1 MPADAVQNNDVLLSL
16 HEEISSLQGRI
27 TLLEAEEA
35 LWKNLGQSCE
45 FPPDSNTPPA
55 EEIHFNFENIF
66 DLAAIQQIQDAFA
79 EATNVASIITDPDG
93 RPITKPS
100 GFCSLCNDVIRKT
113 EMGLKNCMR
122 SDAAFGTL
130 NPLEPV
136 MRPCLSSGLLDG
148 GTSIYVGKRHIANWI
163 IGQRRISSE
172 PDKKIIAYAK
182 AIGADEDAYRT
193 AYENVPIMSKEQF
206 HKVCNALCLIANQL
220 STLAQQNYRQAQAI
234 ARRQQAE
241 LALRESE
248 ERFRQ
253 LSDSTFEAILIHNR
267 GTILEANKAA
277 ITLFGFTWKELIGRK
292 INSLA
297 TPEFREAIHNYSEQ
311 SGRLWF
317 QGEFQCNDERRIIC
331 EVQDRNIM
339 FQGREVRVCAI
350 RDITQRIQSEY
361 EAKEKEQQLIQADK
375 MVSLGVLVSGVAHE
389 INNPNSF
396 MTMNLPFINEVW
408 QSITPILEGYYEE
421 NGDFLAGGLEYSSLR
436 EELPNLLSRMQDGAS
451 RIKGIVNNLKDY
463 SRVEPSE
470 LMWNVDINDMIRS
483 SLPLLEKLISMHTNH
498 FTTDLSKALPPV
510 KGNRQRLSQVF
521 INLLVNACEALTSKD
536 NSVTVTS
543 RYLATTHMVEITVSD
558 TGSGIPE
565 ELVSKITD
573 PFFTTKRDS
582 GGTGL
587 GLSVSS
593 AIVQEHAGTLQFLP
607 HPEGGTI
614 AQLHLPVA
622 HHGEKHAQ

>member
-1 MPADAVQNNDVLLSL
+1 MPANAVQNNDVLLSL
-16 HEEISSLQGRI
+16 HGEIASLQERI

-45 FPPDSNTPPA
+45 YPPESSSPLA
-55 EEIHFNFENIF
+55 EEIQFKFENIF
-66 DLAAIQQIQDAFA
+66 DLTAIQQIQDAFA

-130 NPLEPV
+130 NPLEPI

-148 GTSIYVGKRHIANWI
+148 GTSIYVGKRHIANWV
-163 IGQRRISSE
+163 IGQRRTSSE
-172 PDKKIIAYAK
+172 PDQKIIAYAK
-182 AIGADEDAYRT
+182 AIGADEEAYQK
-193 AYENVPIMSKEQF
+193 AYEEVPIMPKEQF
-206 HKVCNALCLIANQL
+206 YKVCNALCLIANQL

-241 LALRESE
+241 QALRESE

-253 LSDSTFEAILIHNR
+253 LSDSTFEAIFIHHK

-277 ITLFGFTWKELIGRK
+277 ITLFGLTREELAGRK

-297 TPEFREAIHNYSEQ
+297 VPEFREAIRDYSEQ
-311 SGRLWF
+311 GGHLWF
-317 QGEFQCNDERRIIC
+317 QGEFQRKDAQPIIC
-331 EVQDRNIM
+331 EVQDRNIV
-339 FQGREVRVCAI
+339 FQGRNVRVCAI
-350 RDITQRIQSEY
+350 RDVTQRIQSEQ

-396 MTMNLPFINEVW
+396 MTINLPFIHEVW
-408 QSITPILEGYYEE
+408 QSITPILEDYYKE

-463 SRVEPSE
+463 SRIEPSQ
-470 LMWNVDINDMIRS
+470 LMWAVDTNDMIRS

-498 FTTDLSKALPPV
+498 FSIDLAKSLPPV
-510 KGNRQRLSQVF
+510 QGNRQRLSQVF
-521 INLLVNACEALTSKD
+521 INLLVNACEALTCKKD
-536 NSVTVTS
+536 CISITS
-543 RYLATTHMVEITVSD
+543 RHLAETQMVEITVSD
-558 TGSGIPE
+558 TGRGIPE
-565 ELVSKITD
+565 ELLSKITD

-593 AIVQEHAGTLQFLP
+593 AIVQEHAGTLQFIP

-614 AQLHLPVA
+614 AQLHLPTA
-622 HHGEKHAQ
+622 HYGEEDVQ

>member
-1 MPADAVQNNDVLLSL
+1 MPANASQNDNVLVSL
-16 HEEISSLQGRI
+16 HEEISSLQERI

-45 FPPDSNTPPA
+45 YPPESSSPLA
-55 EEIHFNFENIF
+55 EEVQFKFENIF
-66 DLAAIQQIQDAFA
+66 DLTAIQQIQDAFA

-93 RPITKPS
+93 KPITKPS

-113 EMGLKNCMR
+113 KMGLKNCMR

-130 NPLEPV
+130 NPLEPI

-148 GTSIYVGKRHIANWI
+148 GTSIYVGKRHIANWV
-163 IGQRRISSE
+163 IGQRRTSSE
-172 PDKKIIAYAK
+172 PDQKIIAYAK
-182 AIGADEDAYRT
+182 AIGADEEAYQK
-193 AYENVPIMSKEQF
+193 AYEEVPIMPKEQF
-206 HKVCNALCLIANQL
+206 YKVCNALCLIANQL

-241 LALRESE
+241 QALRESE

-253 LSDSTFEAILIHNR
+253 LSDSTFEAIFIHHK

-277 ITLFGFTWKELIGRK
+277 ITLFGFTREEIVGKK
-292 INSLA
+292 IHSLA
-297 TPEFREAIHNYSEQ
+297 VAEFKEAIQDYSDQ
-311 SGRLWF
+311 GGNLWYR
-317 QGEFQCNDERRIIC
+317 GEFQRKDAQQIIC
-331 EVQDRNIM
+331 EVQERNIV
-339 FQGREVRVCAI
+339 FQGRNVRVCAI
-350 RDITQRIQSEY
+350 RDVTQRIQSEQ

-396 MTMNLPFINEVW
+396 MTINLPFIHEVW
-408 QSITPILEGYYEE
+408 QSITPILEDYYDE

-463 SRVEPSE
+463 SRVEPGQ
-470 LMWNVDINDMIRS
+470 LMWAVDINDMIRS

-498 FTTDLSKALPPV
+498 FSADLATSLPPV
-510 KGNRQRLSQVF
+510 QGNRQRLSQVF
-521 INLLVNACEALTSKD
+521 INLLVNACEALTCKQD
-536 NSVTVTS
+536 CITITS
-543 RYLATTHMVEITVSD
+543 RYLAETQMVEITVSD

-593 AIVQEHAGTLQFLP
+593 AIVQEHSGTLQFFP

-614 AQLHLPVA
+614 AQLNLPAA
-622 HHGEKHAQ
+622 HNGEEDGQ

>member
-1 MPADAVQNNDVLLSL
+1 MSANAARSSKASLSL
-16 HEEISSLQGRI
+16 HEEISSLQKRI

-35 LWKNLGQSCE
+35 LWKNLGQSCA
-45 FPPDSNTPPA
+45 FPPESAAPVP
-55 EEIHFNFENIF
+55 EKIQFKFENIF
-66 DLAAIQQIQDAFA
+66 DLNAIQKIQDGFA

-93 RPITKPS
+93 RPITAPS

-113 EMGLKNCMR
+113 TLGLKNCMR
-122 SDAAFGTL
+122 SDAAFGTH
-130 NPLEPV
+130 NPHEPV

-148 GTSIYVGKRHIANWI
+148 GTSIYVGKHHIANWI
-163 IGQRRISSE
+163 IGQRRTSSE
-172 PDKKIIAYAK
+172 PDQKIIAYAK
-182 AIGADEDAYRT
+182 AIGADEETYRK

-206 HKVCNALCLIANQL
+206 YKVCSALCLIANQL

-241 LALRESE
+241 QALRESE

-253 LSDSTFEAILIHNR
+253 LSDSTFEAIFIHNK

-277 ITLFGFTWKELIGRK
+277 TTLFGFTRAELIGNK
-292 INSLA
+292 ICNLA
-297 TPEFREAIHNYSEQ
+297 VPEFAEAIREYSEQ
-311 SGRLWF
+311 NRMLSF
-317 QGEFQCNDERRIIC
+317 QGEFQCKNASPIIC
-331 EVQDRNIM
+331 EVQERNIV
-339 FQGREVRVCAI
+339 FRGEKVRVCAL
-350 RDITQRIQSEY
+350 RDITLRIQSEQ

-396 MTMNLPFINEVW
+396 MTMNLPFISEVW
-408 QSITPILEGYYEE
+408 QSITPILEDYYEE

-436 EELPNLLSRMQDGAS
+436 NELPNLLSRMQDGAS
-451 RIKGIVNNLKDY
+451 RIKGIVNNLKEY
-463 SRVEPSE
+463 SRVEPGQ
-470 LMWNVDINDMIRS
+470 LMWTVDVNDIIRS

-498 FTTDLSKALPPV
+498 FSLQLAESLPPV
-510 KGNRQRLSQVF
+510 LANSQRLSQVF
-521 INLLVNACEALTSKD
+521 INLLVNACEALMSKND
-536 NSVTVTS
+536 NVTVTS
-543 RYLATTHMVEITVSD
+543 RYLPEIQTVEVIVSD

-565 ELVSKITD
+565 HLLSKITD
-573 PFFTTKRDS
+573 PFFTTKRNS

-593 AIVQEHAGTLQFLP
+593 AIVQEHAGSLQFTP

-622 HHGEKHAQ
+622 RNGENDV

>member
-1 MPADAVQNNDVLLSL
+1 MPANTARNNDVLLSL
-16 HEEISSLQGRI
+16 HGEIASLQERI
-27 TLLEAEEA
+27 TLLEAEET
-35 LWKNLGQSCE
+35 LWKNLGQSCD
-45 FPPDSNTPPA
+45 FPPESNTPLP
-55 EEIHFNFENIF
+55 EEIHFKFENIF
-66 DLAAIQQIQDAFA
+66 DLTAIQKIQDSFA
-79 EATNVASIITDPDG
+79 EATNVASIITDPEG

-113 EMGLKNCMR
+113 KLGLKNCMR

-130 NPLEPV
+130 NPLEPI

-163 IGQRRISSE
+163 IGQRRTSSE
-172 PDKKIIAYAK
+172 PDQKIIAYAK
-182 AIGADEDAYRT
+182 AIGADEEAYRT
-193 AYENVPIMSKEQF
+193 AYDNVPIMPKEQF
-206 HKVCNALCLIANQL
+206 YKVCNALCLIANQL

-241 LALRESE
+241 HALRESE

-253 LSDSTFEAILIHNR
+253 LSDSTFEAIFIHHK
-267 GTILEANKAA
+267 GKILEANKAA
-277 ITLFGFTWKELIGRK
+277 ITLFGFTREELIGRT

-297 TPEFREAIHNYSEQ
+297 APEFREAIREYSEQ
-311 SGRLWF
+311 GGNLWF
-317 QGEFQCNDERRIIC
+317 QGEFQCKNTLSIIC
-331 EVQDRNIM
+331 EVQERNIT
-339 FQGREVRVCAI
+339 FQGRNVRVCAV
-350 RDITQRIQSEY
+350 RDITQRIQSEQ

-396 MTMNLPFINEVW
+396 MTMNLPLINDVW
-408 QSITPILEGYYEE
+408 QSITPILDDYYKE

-436 EELPNLLSRMQDGAS
+436 EELPNLVSRMQDGAS

-463 SRVEPSE
+463 SRVEPSQ
-470 LMWNVDINDMIRS
+470 LMWDVDINDMIRS
-483 SLPLLEKLISMHTNH
+483 SLPLLEKLISMHTNS
-498 FTTDLSKALPPV
+498 FTTNLATNLPPV
-510 KGNRQRLSQVF
+510 QGNRQRLSQVF
-521 INLLVNACEALTSKD
+521 INLLVNACEALIDKD
-536 NSVTVTS
+536 DNVTVTS
-543 RYLATTHMVEITVSD
+543 QYLEDLRTVEIVVVD

-565 ELVSKITD
+565 HLLSKITD

-593 AIVQEHAGTLQFLP
+593 AIVQEHSGTLQFMP
-607 HPEGGTI
+607 HPDGGTI
-614 AQLHLPVA
+614 AQLHLPIA
-622 HHGEKHAQ
+622 DHGEKDVR